1 MLVSLCLFRSVVE
14 VDSLADHEVSIGI
27 RGLALEALQYA
38 DVRLGQ
44 GERASGRV
52 LVCRREAVGK

>member
-44 GERASGRV
+44 GE
-52 LVCRREAVGK
+52 